1 MATPFKIQL
10 GNHKALI
17 NGSRWYS
24 AEHYVLTNGCTIY
37 TNASGRRW
45 GGSYKNTGKV
55 GLRNVLLFVILIDN
69 EVLFYILEKG
79 GSTRDTITTNICNEL
94 VWLQINNECV
104 FKYKL
109 TPTHLNLGRWADKKG
124 PIDWSGE
131 YS

>member
-1 MATPFKIQL
+1 M
-10 GNHKALI
+10 
-17 NGSRWYS
+17 
-24 AEHYVLTNGCTIY
+24 
-37 TNASGRRW
+37 
-45 GGSYKNTGKV
+45 GGSTYNISTPAKTFVSAADFGEDMLAYHIRQKEPA
-55 GLRNVLLFVILIDN
+55 GLRNVLVEFVESTPTIKGKLFVIFIDN
-69 EVLFYILEKG
+69 EGLFNMILDKG